1 MIYLLSVISALQLSI
16 TKHKKGIVV
25 AGFLVAYLVYL
36 MGAITPGHS
45 FDTYAYQLIYS
56 WTPGSHRFEPLYM
69 QLSYLFF
76 RLGLPYI
83 VFRTAYY
90 GAAMAILWWA
100 VKRFNGN
107 MLTYFSIF
115 AVYPFLVEITQ
126 VRNFGMIVLVAL
138 ALSFLQDKNK
148 KSWVIACVLLILSF
162 NLQASGLIYLAMP
175 FLILVNG
182 ATMQKLVERGYLV
195 MLVLTTI
202 IHYFIPVD
210 LANRLVS
217 MGFRIAGRAKTDAF
231 HHFGSGASFSV
242 AIGYFI
248 FLGVL
253 ILVWKYLLSWQP
265 GLLERREY
273 RVLYAPMLIAVVSVL
288 LIASSID
295 FERYIRDGFTLSLI
309 AFSMYE
315 REFIKRI
322 DASRK
327 FWLPIA
333 VLVVI
338 GTIAYHYWDP
348 SSTGRLQY
356 LIYLI
361 QLFPN
366 LNWG

>member
-16 TKHKKGIVV
+16 TKYKKGILV
-25 AGFLVAYLVYL
+25 AGGLVTYLVFL
-36 MGAITPGHS
+36 MGVITPGHS
-45 FDTYAYQLIYS
+45 FDTYAYQLLYS
-56 WTPGSHRFEPLYM
+56 WTPGSHRFEPAYM
-69 QLSYLFF
+69 QLSYLFYRF
-76 RLGLPYI
+76 GVPYV

-90 GAAMAILWWA
+90 AGAMAILWWA

-107 MLTYFSIF
+107 LLTYFSIF

-126 VRNFGMIVLVAL
+126 VRNFGMIALVAL
-138 ALSFLQDKNK
+138 ALSFLQNKDK
-148 KSWVIACVLLILSF
+148 KSLIIAIILLILSF

-175 FLILVNG
+175 VLMLING
-182 ATMQKLVERGYLV
+182 DTMQKLVERGYIV
-195 MLVLTTI
+195 MIILTTI
-202 IHYFIPVD
+202 IHYFVPVN

-217 MGFRIAGRAKTDAF
+217 FGFSITGRAKTDAF

-248 FLGVL
+248 FLGAL
-253 ILVWKYLLSWQP
+253 ILVWKYLLSWHP

-273 RVLYAPMLIAVVSVL
+273 RVIYASMLIAVLSVL

-295 FERYIRDGFTLSLI
+295 FERYIRDAFTLSLL

-315 REFIKRI
+315 REFIKRF
-322 DASRK
+322 DSGRK
-327 FWLPIA
+327 FWIPIA
-333 VLVVI
+333 ILLV
-338 GTIAYHYWDP
+338 IATLAYRYWDP
-348 SSTGRLQY
+348 SSSGRLQY

-366 LNWG
+366 INWG